1 MHASADKFT
10 GSCTEDQY
18 IVLSDMPEGVRLR
31 ASEKLDQRSDE
42 EISSWLQK
50 RHAVTSEK
58 NVWTF
63 WNKGWGAMRPWAQR
77 NVINWVRKLGPEW
90 TVHVLDA
97 VPESETHVKHFVE
110 SSFFP
115 EAFNK
120 EIMDGLFVGPHQ
132 GDLVRLP
139 LLWKYGGAWM
149 DVGTLLFR
157 HLDDIWWN
165 CIIDPASPCELGG
178 FAVEFRDKYYTMLNG
193 FLVCQSGNPFIKRW
207 HDIYLSLWGPNTTSA
222 TGFHKHPL
230 LAHIK
235 AIETP
240 SNWVIEDPEMIIAV
254 DVMLDYLAHFLCLER
269 LRGLRDPN
277 DGFDG
282 AEYFKYFTTKIFLAP
297 AMQELFALQPLT
309 QWSGIEQN
317 NLLMTRLDGPKDET
331 WKKAHAYV
339 RDAFANQS
347 AIKVSRGPKNPKLVC
362 LAELWDRE
370 EFKDADHE
378 EETFASYLRRGS
390 IHYDQTRDLVPMV
403 LERNEKTLE
412 LGLLEPLKD
421 PMQ

>member
-1 MHASADKFT
+1 MNASADNGT
-10 GSCTEDQY
+10 SSSTEERNMAQLDLPQ
-18 IVLSDMPEGVRLR
+18 GVRLV
-31 ASEKLDQRSDE
+31 ASEKLDQRSDK
-42 EISSWLQK
+42 EIASWLQK
-50 RHAVTSEK
+50 RHAVTSQK

-63 WNKGWGAMRPWAQR
+63 WNKGWKAMQPWAQR

-120 EIMDGLFVGPHQ
+120 GTMDGLFVGPHQ

-157 HLDDIWWN
+157 HLDEIWWN
-165 CIIDPASPCELGG
+165 RIIDPASPCELGG
-178 FAVEFRDKYYTMLNG
+178 FAVEFREKYHTMLNG
-193 FLVCQSGNPFIKRW
+193 FLLCQSGNPFIKRW
-207 HDIYLSLWGPNTTSA
+207 HDIYLSLWDPNTTNA
-222 TGFHKHPL
+222 NGFHKHPL

-240 SNWVIEDPEMIIAV
+240 SDRVIEDPEMITAV

-269 LRGLRDPN
+269 LRGLSDPN

-282 AEYFKYFTTKIFLAP
+282 AEYFATKIFLAP

-309 QWSGIEQN
+309 KWSGIEQN
-317 NLLMTRLDGPKDET
+317 NLFRIRLDDPKDEI
-331 WKKAHAYV
+331 WQKANAYV

-362 LAELWDRE
+362 LAELWDKE
-370 EFKDADHE
+370 EFLDADHRE
-378 EETFASYLRRGS
+378 GTFASYLRYGS
-390 IHYDQTRDLVPMV
+390 IHYDQTRDLIPMV
-403 LERNEKTLE
+403 LERNENTLKM
-412 LGLLEPLKD
+412 GPLEPLKD
-421 PMQ
+421 LTQ